1 MRSRDFLPEVR
12 VPGRALSRAEEWS
25 DGCLKGTPR
34 CRYGGWTI
42 GGARLVRWL
51 PQCPVR
57 DGDGLDQEVDRD
69 RAGLDLNW

>member
-1 MRSRDFLPEVR
+1 MD
-12 VPGRALSRAEEWS
+12 A
-25 DGCLKGTPR
+25 LKGTPR

-57 DGDGLDQEVDRD
+57 VGRGLDQEVDGD
-69 RAGLDLNW
+69 RAGLDLN